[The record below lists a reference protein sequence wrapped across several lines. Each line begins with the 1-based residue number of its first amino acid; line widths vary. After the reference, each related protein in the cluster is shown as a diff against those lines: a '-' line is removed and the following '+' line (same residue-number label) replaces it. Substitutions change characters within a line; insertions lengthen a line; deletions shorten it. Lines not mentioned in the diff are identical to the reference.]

1 MPRGIGGELLWW
13 CPSLDDS
20 GNGTNTLNDL
30 SGNGR
35 NGTLTDMDAATDWV
49 GDTASGGVR
58 ALDFDGTNDRVTS
71 ATIANQSAL
80 TISAWINTSA
90 STRSGIVSIGAS
102 GAGAY
107 MDVLATGVL
116 RCAIENNLT
125 SFIFRDSSSV
135 VSGQGWRHVAMT
147 ATVSAVNV
155 FVSAS
160 NVTTGGS
167 ASGTILQIALG
178 TVNAARGFLSPYGGF
193 LSARLDDM
201 RIFGRVLTQAEITNL
216 ASRRGYQKPAG
227 SAAVHFFFAGF

>member
-13 CPSLDDS
+13 CPSLDGS

-49 GDTASGGVR
+49 SDTASGGVR

-80 TISAWINTSA
+80 TISAWVNTST
-90 STRSGIVSIGAS
+90 STRSGIMSIGSPGVGAYVDALAS
-102 GAGAY
+102 GI
-107 MDVLATGVL
+107 L
-116 RCAIENNLT
+116 RCAIENSA

-135 VSGQGWRHVAMT
+135 ISGQGWRHVAMT
-147 ATVSAVNV
+147 ATPIAVNV
-155 FVSAS
+155 FVSGS
-160 NVTTGGS
+160 NVTTGGGT
-167 ASGTILQIALG
+167 SGTITQIALG

-193 LSARLDDM
+193 LSGRLDDM
-201 RIFGRVLTQAEITNL
+201 RLFGRVLSQAEITNL